1 MTKQNPI
8 ADAMSA
14 IKNAGDTG
22 KLKVT
27 VEPASRLFGDMLNVM
42 KEYGYITA
50 YEKID
55 DGRGGQFEVTLSGG
69 INKCGVITPRFSVK
83 VTELEDWEIRYLP
96 GKGFGIIIL
105 TTSKGVMSHEQARK
119 LGIGGELLGY
129 VY

>member
-8 ADAMSA
+8 ADARSP
-14 IKNAGDTG
+14 IKNAGATG
-22 KLKVT
+22 KLAVT
-27 VEPASRLFGDMLNVM
+27 VEPATRLFGDMLKVM
-42 KEYGYITA
+42 QEYGYISGF
-50 YEKID
+50 EKVE
-55 DGRGGQFEVTLSGG
+55 DGRGGQYEISLTGG

-83 VTELEDWEIRYLP
+83 VEDLESWETRYLP

-129 VY
+129 VF

>member
-8 ADAMSA
+8 ADAMSV

-22 KLKVT
+22 KLAVT
-27 VEPASRLFGDMLNVM
+27 VEPATLLFGDMLKVM
-42 KEYGYITA
+42 QEYGYISGF
-50 YEKID
+50 EKVE
-55 DGRGGQFEVTLSGG
+55 DGRGGQYVISLTGG

-83 VTELEDWEIRYLP
+83 VADLESWETRYLP

-105 TTSKGVMSHEQARK
+105 TTSQGVMSHEQARK

-129 VY
+129 VF

>member
-1 MTKQNPI
+1 MTQQNPI

-14 IKNAGDTG
+14 IKNAGDSG

-27 VEPASRLFGDMLNVM
+27 VEPASRLFGDMLKVM
-42 KEYGYITA
+42 KEYGYITSF
-50 YEKID
+50 EKIE
-55 DGRGGQFEVTLSGG
+55 DGRGGQFEVALSGG
-69 INKCGVITPRFSVK
+69 INKCGAINPRFSVK
-83 VTELEDWEIRYLP
+83 VEELEDWEIRYLP

-129 VY
+129 VF

>member
-22 KLKVT
+22 KLAVT
-27 VEPASRLFGDMLNVM
+27 VEPATRLFGDMLKVM
-42 KEYGYITA
+42 QEYGYISGF
-50 YEKID
+50 EKVE
-55 DGRGGQFEVTLSGG
+55 DGRGGQYAISLTGG

-83 VTELEDWEIRYLP
+83 VEYLESWETRYLP

-129 VY
+129 VF

>member
-22 KLKVT
+22 KLAVT
-27 VEPASRLFGDMLNVM
+27 VEPASHLFGDMLKVM
-42 KEYGYITA
+42 QEYGYISGF
-50 YEKID
+50 EKVE
-55 DGRGGQFEVTLSGG
+55 DGRGGQYVISLTGG

-83 VTELEDWEIRYLP
+83 VADLESWETRYLP

-105 TTSKGVMSHEQARK
+105 TTSQGVMSHEQARK

-129 VY
+129 VF

>member
-14 IKNAGDTG
+14 IKNAGDPG
-22 KLKVT
+22 KLEVR
-27 VEPASRLFGDMLNVM
+27 VEPPTRLFGDMLKVM
-42 KEYGYITA
+42 QEYGYISGF
-50 YEKID
+50 EKVE
-55 DGRGGQFEVTLSGG
+55 DGRGGQYAISLTGG

-83 VTELEDWEIRYLP
+83 VEDLESWETRYLP

-129 VY
+129 VF

>member
-42 KEYGYITA
+42 KEYGYIA
-50 YEKID
+50 DYEKVD
-55 DGRGGQFEVTLSGG
+55 DGRGGQFEITLTGG

-83 VTELEDWEIRYLP
+83 VAELEDWEIRYLP

>member
-1 MTKQNPI
+1 MTQQNPI

-14 IKNAGDTG
+14 IKNAGDSG

-27 VEPASRLFGDMLNVM
+27 VEPASRLFGDMLKVM
-42 KEYGYITA
+42 QEYEYITGF
-50 YEKID
+50 EKID
-55 DGRGGQFEVTLSGG
+55 DGRGGQFEITLTGG
-69 INKCGVITPRFSVK
+69 INKCGAINPRFSVK
-83 VTELEDWEIRYLP
+83 VEELEDWEVRYLP

-129 VY
+129 VF

>member
-8 ADAMSA
+8 ADAMSV

-22 KLKVT
+22 KLAVI
-27 VEPASRLFGDMLNVM
+27 VEPATRLFGDMLKVM
-42 KEYGYITA
+42 QEYGYISGF
-50 YEKID
+50 EKVE
-55 DGRGGQFEVTLSGG
+55 DGRGGQYVISLTGG

-83 VTELEDWEIRYLP
+83 VADLESWETRYLP

-105 TTSKGVMSHEQARK
+105 TTSQGVMSHEQARK

-129 VY
+129 VF

>member
-22 KLKVT
+22 KLAVT

-42 KEYGYITA
+42 QEYGYINNFERVEDDRGDQ
-50 YEKID
+50 YEISLT
-55 DGRGGQFEVTLSGG
+55 GS

-83 VTELEDWEIRYLP
+83 VEELESWEPRYLP

-119 LGIGGELLGY
+119 LGVGGELLGY
-129 VY
+129 VF

>member
-1 MTKQNPI
+1 MTQQNPI

-27 VEPASRLFGDMLNVM
+27 VEPASRLFGDMLKVM
-42 KEYGYITA
+42 QEYGYITGF
-50 YEKID
+50 EKIED
-55 DGRGGQFEVTLSGG
+55 VRGGRYEFALSGG

-83 VTELEDWEIRYLP
+83 VEDLESWEIRYLP

-119 LGIGGELLGY
+119 LGIGGELLAY
-129 VY
+129 VF

>member
-22 KLKVT
+22 KLSVI
-27 VEPASRLFGDMLNVM
+27 VEPASRLFGDMLKVM
-42 KEYGYITA
+42 QEYGYISGF
-50 YEKID
+50 EIIE
-55 DGRGGQFEVTLSGG
+55 DGRGDQYEISLTGG

-83 VTELEDWEIRYLP
+83 VADLESWETRYLP

-105 TTSKGVMSHEQARK
+105 TTSRGVMSHEKARK

-129 VY
+129 VF